1 LEKKKQKAFARWHTR
16 PGSKWAALMKWQK
29 FFGSFFQ
36 KRALPFFFCLIYYIY
51 MPDSRSS
58 RVLNKVALITGAASG
73 IGRACAERLAAEGAR
88 VVLTDMR
95 LDAARIAADAIVA
108 EGNDAVPLHLDVTDP
123 ESWAGCVADIDRQ
136 FGRLDILVNN
146 AGIAT
151 GGPSIADFGLATWRL
166 QQAVNVDGVFLGTK
180 YCLPLMRR
188 GGGGSIINMSSIAGL
203 VGSAG
208 MAAYAATKGA
218 VRLFTKSIALE
229 CALRRDG
236 VRVNSVHP
244 GLIETPLW
252 DGIIASSGIQQ
263 AAITDVA
270 TAAVPLGFVG
280 TPADVAWGV
289 LFLAADESRYMTGSE
304 LVIDGGLTA
313 R

>member
-1 LEKKKQKAFARWHTR
+1 MAVCANE
-16 PGSKWAALMKWQK
+16 QK

-36 KRALPFFFCLIYYIY
+36 KRTLPFFLLFSQYAR
-51 MPDSRSS
+51 MTNHQAG
-58 RVLNKVALITGAASG
+58 RVQNKVALVTGAASG

-88 VVLTDMR
+88 VMLTDMR
-95 LDAARIAADAIVA
+95 LDAARIAADAILA
-108 EGNDAVPLHLDVTDP
+108 EGNDAVALHLDVTDP
-123 ESWAGCVADIDRQ
+123 DSWARCLAAIDAH

-146 AGIAT
+146 AGIAI
-151 GGPSIADFGLATWRL
+151 GGPSIADFSLQTWRS

-188 GGGGSIINMSSIAGL
+188 EGGGSIINMSSIAGL

-229 CALRRDG
+229 CAQRRDG

-244 GLIETPLW
+244 GLIETALW
-252 DGIIASSGIQQ
+252 DGIFASSGIQQ
-263 AAITDVA
+263 SGLGDVA
-270 TAAVPLGFVG
+270 AAAVPLGFAG
-280 TPADVAWGV
+280 TPLDVAWGV
-289 LFLAADESRYMTGSE
+289 VFLASDESRYMTGSE